1 MGKEPRWFKI
11 HRGILKPRLRN
22 KKEKKKKEVAGRQ
35 CLSRNLQWSD
45 HLRLIRAEW
54 VAGIRNYLIAGDG
67 PAE

>member
-1 MGKEPRWFKI
+1 MGKEPCWFKI

-22 KKEKKKKEVAGRQ
+22 KKAKKEVAGRQ
-35 CLSRNLQWSD
+35 CLSSD